1 MTPLAADRIRKLLG
15 YGLALGITLLL
26 FRVLGRTAGSAIGAV
41 PEPPVQRRVILVR
54 KGAVRL
60 GVPAS
65 RQRLGHR
72 TIGIQTEDAVLEVGF
87 QELGVVV
94 SQCRPLQMDDEVNG
108 DEAVGELRRPD
119 FVGVDCKRIG
129 ETMTRVEQD
138 LVGCP
143 VIGMLLMLGIL
154 VALPRFAALALT
166 ACGSDSLSEGDAS
179 ATPEASTS
187 APTVDE
193 ALVAKLPE
201 SIKSAGVIKIGT
213 DATYQPNEFLD
224 ADGKTVIGM
233 DVDLFDAVMA
243 KFGVK
248 TEWVPSAFDAIILGV
263 QSGKYDVGVSS
274 FTVNNERMA
283 QATMVSYFKAGT
295 QWVTQKGNPKAINPD
310 DACGKTV
317 AVQKGTVQA
326 DVDLPARQKACTD
339 AGKPEINVLV
349 DADQAKVTAS
359 VQSGKADA
367 MLVDLPPAIAA
378 VDLTGGTVELL
389 GTQYDSA
396 PYGYAVPKDQTE
408 FANAIVD
415 ALKALEK
422 DGTYKAINDKYF
434 KINIFTME

>member
-1 MTPLAADRIRKLLG
+1 MFRTRALALAA
-15 YGLALGITLLL
+15 
-26 FRVLGRTAGSAIGAV
+26 V
-41 PEPPVQRRVILVR
+41 
-54 KGAVRL
+54 
-60 GVPAS
+60 AS
-65 RQRLGHR
+65 
-72 TIGIQTEDAVLEVGF
+72 T
-87 QELGVVV
+87 
-94 SQCRPLQMDDEVNG
+94 
-108 DEAVGELRRPD
+108 
-119 FVGVDCKRIG
+119 
-129 ETMTRVEQD
+129 
-138 LVGCP
+138 
-143 VIGMLLMLGIL
+143 
-154 VALPRFAALALT
+154 ALALT

-213 DATYQPNEFLD
+213 DATYQPNEFL
-224 ADGKTVIGM
+224 
-233 DVDLFDAVMA
+233 
-243 KFGVK
+243 
-248 TEWVPSAFDAIILGV
+248 
-263 QSGKYDVGVSS
+263 SS

-378 VDLTGGTVELL
+378 VDLTDGQLELL
-389 GTQYDSA
+389 GEQYDSA
-396 PYGYAVPKDQTE
+396 PYGYVLKKEDTAFGE
-408 FANAIVD
+408 AIVE
-415 ALKALEK
+415 ALKQLESE
-422 DGTYKAINDKYF
+422 GTYLEILTKWKTEGGAINDF
-434 KINIFTME
+434 AVNPTVS